1 MRTAD
6 DPGALVRRLADL
18 DEVRMP
24 GVIRRGLG
32 QDELD
37 ESQDDRQ
44 VIAEGMNRFG
54 VEAGA
59 RTSKDVGWPGD
70 LDAPE
75 QTLPKD
81 CLMAAIGRSVAA
93 YPGDAT
99 LRQARDNTTPT
110 PRIVIGAVRSV
121 SSSS

>member
-24 GVIRRGLG
+24 GVIGRGLG

-54 VEAGA
+54 VEAG
-59 RTSKDVGWPGD
+59 S
-70 LDAPE
+70 
-75 QTLPKD
+75 
-81 CLMAAIGRSVAA
+81 S
-93 YPGDAT
+93 
-99 LRQARDNTTPT
+99 LRCFHWRPL
-110 PRIVIGAVRSV
+110 
-121 SSSS
+121 SSA